1 MLYDCYIII
10 FMNTFKVQYFRRF
23 NPKRRIEKKLNL
35 IYDHQKIAIYTE
47 LITWT
52 HNMEEMNEDD

>member
-1 MLYDCYIII
+1 
-10 FMNTFKVQYFRRF
+10 MNTVKVQYFRRF

-52 HNMEEMNEDD
+52 HNMEKMNEDD